1 MDFDINED
9 IDEIRRYVGFCC
21 QKDILY
27 EELTVEEHLKFIAE
41 IKGIPSHLLYSEI
54 NFVIEK
60 VGLQT
65 ERKKKSTELSG
76 GNKRKLSLGMAIISG
91 SKVIF
96 LDEPTS
102 GMDPITRRLIW
113 DILKS
118 IKNEGRTII
127 LTTHHLDEADVL
139 ADKIG
144 VLSSG
149 KLLALG
155 TADFIK
161 KKFGVGYILK
171 FTPKI
176 IDNEVNYEEFEKA
189 KESIEKIVVEIVPVS
204 QKNQSQ
210 SSKECETFII
220 PFSHQNKFS
229 EMFKDLE
236 ALQEKFNFNVLDLEK
251 NKLIFYL
258 DYYGD

>member
-1 MDFDINED
+1 MDLDINED
-9 IDEIRRYVGFCC
+9 LDDIRKYIGYCC

-27 EELTVEEHLKFIAE
+27 EELDVEEHLRFIAE
-41 IKGIPSHLLYSEI
+41 IKGISSATLESEI

-60 VGLQT
+60 VGLEN
-65 ERKKKSTELSG
+65 ERKKRTTQLSG

-127 LTTHHLDEADVL
+127 LTTHHLDEADII

-144 VLSSG
+144 VMSSG

-155 TADFIK
+155 SSDFIK
-161 KKFGVGYILK
+161 KKFGVGYMLK
-171 FTPKI
+171 FTPKGDDDSELKI
-176 IDNEVNYEEFEKA
+176 EEFVKA
-189 KESIEKIVVEIVPVS
+189 KEFIKKIVEDIVPVAH
-204 QKNQSQ
+204 KNTQQ
-210 SSKECETFII
+210 SSNECETYVI
-220 PFSHQNKFS
+220 PFTHQNKFS
-229 EMFKDLE
+229 ELFKELE
-236 ALQEKFNFNVLDLEK
+236 KLQENLRFNVNFSLVLSD
-251 NKLIFYL
+251 F
-258 DYYGD
+258 

>member
-1 MDFDINED
+1 MDINED
-9 IDEIRRYVGFCC
+9 LDYIRRFIGFCC

-27 EELTVEEHLKFIAE
+27 EELNVEEHLRFIAE
-41 IKGIPSHLLYSEI
+41 IKGISPNLLDAEI

-60 VGLQT
+60 VGLQL
-65 ERKKKSTELSG
+65 ERKKKTTELSG

-139 ADKIG
+139 ADQIG

-155 TADFIK
+155 SSDFIK

-171 FTPKI
+171 FTPMISKE
-176 IDNEVNYEEFEKA
+176 DNSLNYKEFENA
-189 KESIEKIVVEIVPVS
+189 RETIEKIVMDIIPVA
-204 QKNQSQ
+204 QKNKQQTSR
-210 SSKECETFII
+210 ECETYII

-229 EMFKDLE
+229 EMFKELE
-236 ALQEKFNFNVLDLEK
+236 TLKEKMSFNV
-251 NKLIFYL
+251 IF
-258 DYYGD
+258 

>member
-1 MDFDINED
+1 LDINED
-9 IDEIRRYVGFCC
+9 LDDIRKFLGFCS

-27 EELTVEEHLKFIAE
+27 EELTVEEHLRFIAQ
-41 IKGIPSHLLYSEI
+41 IKGVSSVTLESEI
-54 NFVIEK
+54 NYVIEK
-60 VGLQT
+60 VGLHT

-76 GNKRKLSLGMAIISG
+76 GNKRKLSLGMAIVSG

-127 LTTHHLDEADVL
+127 LTTHHLDEADII

-144 VLSSG
+144 VMSSG

-155 TADFIK
+155 SSDFIK

-171 FTPKI
+171 FTPKG
-176 IDNEVNYEEFEKA
+176 DDDTLEKLEEFLKA
-189 KESIEKIVVEIVPVS
+189 KDCIKKIVGEIVPGA
-204 QKNQSQ
+204 QKNIQQ
-210 SSKECETFII
+210 CSKECETYTV
-220 PFSHQNKFS
+220 PFSHQDKFS
-229 EMFKDLE
+229 VLFKELE
-236 ALQEKFNFNVLDLEK
+236 NLQSTFHFNV
-251 NKLIFYL
+251 I
-258 DYYGD
+258 